1 MRRLFWMAILILAVS
16 GTSLKTMAQET
27 SVMNDRVASLDEVL
41 MDYDE
46 HRSMLSRIIADRGLQ
61 DAVAGKAYI
70 GYMTWDKWIVI
81 TQQELSEEDEAT
93 DLRYLSYL
101 GSTGD
106 KEVRIAAYLNP
117 KHIESQFEMLESA
130 PIEYT
135 SFKTGYVPFYYYYV
149 LFDAGHDV
157 HLELSAYTMQAT
169 RQHYRRDHR
178 LPLSDKQH
186 NAIWDMMLLME

>member
-16 GTSLKTMAQET
+16 GTSLKTRAQET
-27 SVMNDRVASLDEVL
+27 SDMNDRVASLDEVL

-93 DLRYLSYL
+93 DRRYLSYS

-135 SFKTGYVPFYYYYV
+135 SFKTGYV
-149 LFDAGHDV
+149 LFITIMSCLMRVMMCIWSCRHIRC
-157 HLELSAYTMQAT
+157 
-169 RQHYRRDHR
+169 RQPASITGETTVFR
-178 LPLSDKQH
+178 
-186 NAIWDMMLLME
+186 